1 MEVDAASAPADGVP
15 DDAASAA
22 WCCDASGCRLLVVA
36 IPGQHTK
43 ADALSM
49 VEQACVAHGFTQEQ
63 LKETELET
71 LSITPA
77 NGKAWSGFT
86 VVAPTA
92 ELADLLAPQAEPGQ
106 IEAVTTVKLAAAT
119 VFFAPC
125 VSHAELSRSLS
136 SVETVEVSRV
146 SRAVEGVESI
156 VCREYIDVE
165 NSYRHMTV
173 PSLYTKGQTNRHTL
187 SSEPR
192 SEHIM
197 AQALVSSLIGL
208 IG

>member
-1 MEVDAASAPADGVP
+1 MWHSLHYGECHKAQYVRLCLAPTMSGAVVRESLGAEWDGP
-15 DDAASAA
+15 NDRSGGGALSP
-22 WCCDASGCRLLVVA
+22 GCRGCRGCRGPVE
-36 IPGQHTK
+36 G
-43 ADALSM
+43 LSR
-49 VEQACVAHGFTQEQ
+49 V
-63 LKETELET
+63 
-71 LSITPA
+71 LSRGCRGA
-77 NGKAWSGFT
+77 
-86 VVAPTA
+86 
-92 ELADLLAPQAEPGQ
+92 
-106 IEAVTTVKLAAAT
+106 VKLT
-119 VFFAPC
+119 PC
-125 VSHAELSRSLS
+125 VCAVEVSRSLS

-156 VCREYIDVE
+156 VCREYIDVD